1 MGLNPVPS
9 QLWCVEQVPKY
20 WKYLKRT
27 KLNFHLSHIFFIF
40 HCFSLS
46 FWNGNTLFF
55 SSPLLLTYWLF
66 PPFFFSSVQSSFR
79 IMDMCHGGHTNA
91 VFDALNQNTIHF
103 SRPPLAPTAS
113 SGLPLG
119 YGNIPVHTQVRSWS
133 WRTRTAEK
141 HSLFL
146 FSFYCYWCR
155 WANEMSAHVS
165 VVKVFPVFN
174 VMKLQHTLSLLFLSG
189 ERT

>member
-27 KLNFHLSHIFFIF
+27 KLNFHLSHIFIF

-103 SRPPLAPTAS
+103 SRAPLAPTAS